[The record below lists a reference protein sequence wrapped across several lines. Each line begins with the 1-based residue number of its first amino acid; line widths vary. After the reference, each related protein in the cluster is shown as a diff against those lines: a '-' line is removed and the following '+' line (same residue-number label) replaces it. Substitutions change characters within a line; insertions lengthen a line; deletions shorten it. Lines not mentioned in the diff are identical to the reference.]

1 MNSPIGMQSL
11 ADLYTQ
17 PFVVI
22 GPDLRVRM
30 VNRAFEGRYGVA
42 REYAVGRPCYEFL
55 HAGTARPCPC
65 GPNGTHCPFR
75 EVFSGATSQVSV
87 STYLD
92 EAGWERL
99 VRIQGHPVQT
109 ASGEV
114 LLGELVQVDEPVDA
128 DAHGASATDAQ
139 GADAGPRMVGG
150 SGLFRQVLG
159 KLRLAAASAAPVL
172 LEGATGTGKELAAGY
187 IHRHS
192 SRARGPFVTLDCTTL
207 GEDLFESEVF
217 GHERG
222 AFTGSV
228 GQRQGLFERAH
239 GGTLFLDEIGEMPLP
254 LQAKLLRVL
263 ESGEFRR
270 VGSDVTRRAD
280 VRIVCASN
288 RDLRDTNGFRQ
299 DLYFRIAC
307 MRVRLPSLAERVEDI
322 PALAQELL
330 LRIGATAQRRYRLGP
345 DALGLLQAHPLP
357 GNIREL
363 RNVLWVAAVH
373 SDDGRISAHQI
384 GLALQVEPVVDA
396 SVPVGSVE
404 APGLAL
410 PSLAAPVTLKDLEAR
425 HLRELLA
432 THNGNRRAVAETLK
446 VSERTL
452 YRKVRRYGLS

>member
-1 MNSPIGMQSL
+1 MQSL

-22 GPDLRVRM
+22 GPDLQVRL
-30 VNRAFEGRYGVA
+30 VNRAFEEVYGIA
-42 REYAVGRPCYEFL
+42 REQAVGRPCYEFL
-55 HAGTARPCPC
+55 HAGGKRPCPC
-65 GPNGTHCPFR
+65 GPDGTHCPFR
-75 EVFSGATSQVSV
+75 DAFTGATGQVSV

-92 EAGWERL
+92 EGGVERL
-99 VRIQGHPVQT
+99 VRIQGHPLRT
-109 ASGEV
+109 AAGGIM
-114 LLGELVQVDEPVDA
+114 LGELIQVDEPA
-128 DAHGASATDAQ
+128 DAAAAADTPEP
-139 GADAGPRMVGG
+139 DAGLRMVGG
-150 SGLFRQVLG
+150 SGLFRQILG
-159 KLRLAAASAAPVL
+159 KLRLAAASNAPVL

-192 SRARGPFVTLDCTTL
+192 DRARGPFGTLDCTTL
-207 GEDLFESEVF
+207 GKDLFESEVF

-228 GQRQGLFERAH
+228 GKRQGLFERAH

-270 VGSDVTRRAD
+270 VGSDVTHKAD

-307 MRVRLPSLAERVEDI
+307 VRVRMPSLAERVEDI
-322 PALAQELL
+322 PVLARELL
-330 LRIGATAQRRYRLGP
+330 LRIGATAQRSYRLGS
-345 DALGLLQAHPLP
+345 DALALLRSHPFP

-373 SDDGRISAHQI
+373 SDNGRISAEQI
-384 GLALQVEPVVDA
+384 ALALQVEPVVNGSGRAQAID
-396 SVPVGSVE
+396 VPTQ
-404 APGLAL
+404 APLRA
-410 PSLAAPVTLKDLEAR
+410 PSPVTLKDVETT
-425 HLRELLA
+425 HLRNILS
-432 THNGNRRAVAETLK
+432 THGGNRRAVAEALRI
-446 VSERTL
+446 SERTL
-452 YRKVRRYGLS
+452 YRKLKRYGLS